1 MKKTFNTIKLI
12 AVLLVSTSVNGLA
25 FAQNVKIENAWVR
38 TAVEGQK
45 GTGGFMKLTADQD
58 MRLVGISTP
67 VAGVGEIHE
76 MKMEGDVMQMRAIST
91 GLTLPAGKSVELKS
105 GGMHLMLLD
114 LKQALP
120 KDTLVP
126 MTLLLKDKAGKDI
139 KMEIKVPVSVRA
151 PAGAANE
158 PMHKH

>member
-1 MKKTFNTIKLI
+1 MLNTIKIIAYFLI
-12 AVLLVSTSVNGLA
+12 STSGIGQI
-25 FAQNVKIENAWVR
+25 FAQTVKVENAWVR
-38 TAVEGQK
+38 AAVQGQQ

-58 MRLVGISTP
+58 MRLVGISSP

-91 GLTLPAGKSVELKS
+91 GLALPAGKSVELKS

-120 KDTLVP
+120 KDTVVP